1 MIRGRHLSSSIYLIR
16 QHRSSPARLAL
27 TLALLLVAVL
37 LPPLTL
43 AELTIARGSGSA
55 SAGLS
60 QSRGAPSD
68 WTYTFKSGESFRQVA
83 GELLKPSASADRLAS
98 YNGLRSPST
107 ISAGDQ
113 IRIPVSWLRQQPEP
127 ARVQGVSGNAR
138 IRSAGTGTVRRLTD
152 GQQILA
158 GDTVITHN
166 GMVTV
171 ELADGSTIRIN
182 PGSSVVFN
190 RLTRYGRTGMTD
202 TRVRLERGG
211 VSNRIKPMVE
221 EGARFEIETPS
232 AIAAVRGTAFDL
244 QTDRNGSHLQVTEG
258 RVAFG
263 PPDDI
268 REIPAGYGA
277 SVDRSSPKE
286 LRILRLPPA
295 PITRPLPET
304 VSSMPTDLEWQ
315 ATGAGRYRVD
325 ILNEG
330 TGHWIRREQI
340 GNTRISLGGL
350 ANGRY
355 QVQVAALM
363 ADGTSG
369 MPANVAF
376 QVDLAARAAEL
387 LEPADKA
394 EVDSDRPRF
403 RWRYRGD
410 SEKARVEIATDSSF
424 TDVVASSNWG
434 DEDSAP
440 PNKSLKPGQYHWRV
454 VTEAGGNSVAT
465 SETRTLTVNGTLPPV
480 RVISANYID
489 RQVRVFWESNED
501 ASGYLLQ
508 LSEDPSFKDVIKEAT
523 VDNTTAALRLIPGRR
538 YFVRLRAV
546 TEGPTVGRWGPG
558 RELYVE

>member
-1 MIRGRHLSSSIYLIR
+1 MTRDRHLPSFVSMTR
-16 QHRSSPARLAL
+16 RHRLSPVRL
-27 TLALLLVAVL
+27 TLALLLVAGL
-37 LPPLTL
+37 LPAPSL
-43 AELTIARGSGSA
+43 AELTIARGSGS
-55 SAGLS
+55 SGVGLS
-60 QSRGAPSD
+60 QPVGDPSD
-68 WTYTFKSGESFRQVA
+68 WTYTLKSGESFGQVA
-83 GELLKPSASADRLAS
+83 RELLKSSASADRLAS

-113 IRIPVSWLRQQPEP
+113 IRIPVAWLKQQPEP
-127 ARVQGVSGNAR
+127 ARVQGVSGHAR

-158 GDTVITHN
+158 GDTVVTHD

-211 VSNRIKPMVE
+211 VSNRIKPMIE

-232 AIAAVRGTAFDL
+232 AIAAVRGTAFAL
-244 QTDRNGSHLQVTEG
+244 QADGNGSHLQVTEG

-277 SVDRSSPKE
+277 SVNRSTPKE

-295 PITRPLPET
+295 PKPQPLPET
-304 VSSMPTDLEWQ
+304 ISNMPTELAWQ
-315 ATGAGRYRVD
+315 STGAGRYRVD
-325 ILNEG
+325 ILDEN
-330 TGHWIRREQI
+330 TGHWVRREQT
-340 GNTRISLGGL
+340 GNTRVNLGGL
-350 ANGRY
+350 ANGKY
-355 QVQVAALM
+355 QVQVASLM
-363 ADGTSG
+363 EDGTSG
-369 MPANVAF
+369 MPASVAF

-394 EVDSDRPRF
+394 EVDNDQPRF
-403 RWRYRGD
+403 RWRYQGD
-410 SEKARVEIATDSSF
+410 SEKARVEIANDSSF
-424 TDVVASSNWG
+424 TDVVASSDWG
-434 DEDSAP
+434 GEESAT

-508 LSEDPSFKDVIKEAT
+508 LSEDPSFEDVIKEAT